1 MELERKHFAGID
13 MVYIKGRMVST
24 TSWQVGELLNDL
36 IENGSTKMLLNLQD
50 VEYVSSAGLR
60 SILVAAKLV
69 QSNDGELRICSARED
84 VAKIIEMSG
93 FDSLINLHAD
103 ESEAV
108 AAFD

>member
-1 MELERKHFAGID
+1 MELEHKKFAGID

-24 TSWQVGELLNDL
+24 TSWQAGELMNDL
-36 IENGSTKMLLNLQD
+36 IENGSAKMLLNLQD

-60 SILVAAKLV
+60 SILVAAKLM
-69 QSNDGELRICSARED
+69 QSNQGELRICSVRDD
-84 VAKIIEMSG
+84 VAKVLEMSG
-93 FDSLINLHAD
+93 FDSLISLHPN

>member
-1 MELERKHFAGID
+1 
-13 MVYIKGRMVST
+13 
-24 TSWQVGELLNDL
+24 
-36 IENGSTKMLLNLQD
+36 MLLNLQD

-60 SILVAAKLV
+60 SILVAAKLI

>member
-13 MVYIKGRMVST
+13 MVYINGRMVST
-24 TSWQVGELLNDL
+24 TSWQVGELMNDL

-60 SILVAAKLV
+60 SILVAAKLI

-84 VAKIIEMSG
+84 VAKILEMSG
-93 FDSLINLHAD
+93 FDSLISLHAD
-103 ESEAV
+103 EAEAV